1 MKLGYFE
8 ITCLQFVY
16 NFGIDFHIITWYY
29 VYIRNTETT
38 KKGTVIVMKFSKYN
52 QRKRRRKSGY
62 SREYRQARHDEL
74 CRLISDCK
82 TDTERELLIKA
93 YEVSINP

>member
-1 MKLGYFE
+1 
-8 ITCLQFVY
+8 
-16 NFGIDFHIITWYY
+16 
-29 VYIRNTETT
+29 
-38 KKGTVIVMKFSKYN
+38 MKFSKYN
-52 QRKRRRKSGY
+52 QRKKRRKSGY